1 MISVLIVDDHAVVRA
16 GLRLLLEREDDLE
29 VLGEAGDAREAVFLT
44 RRHKPSVILLDV
56 SMPGRSGVDVI
67 AELLQDSPESRVLM
81 LSMEDDPSYVR
92 QAFAAGATGYVL
104 KEAVEAD
111 VVQAIRKVA
120 GGEQY
125 VHPGLGARLVAPAL
139 AGNADGQDP
148 LSDREREVLS
158 LLALGH
164 TNHEIAEELVV
175 SVRTVESHRSHILSK
190 LRLATRAELV
200 RYALDNGLLD
210 RP

>member
-1 MISVLIVDDHAVVRA
+1 MIGVLIVDDHAVVRA

-44 RRHKPSVILLDV
+44 RRYKPSVILLDV
-56 SMPGRSGVDVI
+56 SLPGRNGVDVI

-92 QAFAAGATGYVL
+92 RAFAAGANGYVL
-104 KEAVEAD
+104 KEAAEAD
-111 VVQAIRKVA
+111 VVQAIRRVA
-120 GGEQY
+120 DGEQY
-125 VHPGLGARLVAPAL
+125 VHPSLGARLVAPAV
-139 AGNADGQDP
+139 AGGTDQDP

-175 SVRTVESHRSHILSK
+175 SVRTIESHRSHILSK

-200 RYALDNGLLD
+200 RYALDNGLLE

>member
-1 MISVLIVDDHAVVRA
+1 MIGVLIVDDHAVVRA

-44 RRHKPSVILLDV
+44 RRHKPDVILLDV
-56 SMPGRSGVDVI
+56 SMPGRTGVDVI

-92 QAFAAGATGYVL
+92 RAFAAGATGYVL

-111 VVQAIRKVA
+111 VVQAIRRVA
-120 GGEQY
+120 DGEQY
-125 VHPGLGARLVAPAL
+125 VHPSLGARLVAPAL
-139 AGNADGQDP
+139 AGNADQDP

>member
-1 MISVLIVDDHAVVRA
+1 VIGVLIVDDHAVVRA

-29 VLGEAGDAREAVFLT
+29 VLGEAGDAREAVFLN

-56 SMPGRSGVDVI
+56 SLPGRNGVDVI
-67 AELLQDSPESRVLM
+67 AELLRDSPESRVLM

-92 QAFAAGATGYVL
+92 RAFAAGASGYVL

-120 GGEQY
+120 DGDQY
-125 VHPGLGARLVAPAL
+125 VHPALGARLVAPAV
-139 AGNADGQDP
+139 AGGTDQDP

-164 TNHEIAEELVV
+164 TNHEIAQVLVV

>member
-1 MISVLIVDDHAVVRA
+1 VIGVLIVDDHAVVRA

-56 SMPGRSGVDVI
+56 SLPGRNGVDVI

-92 QAFAAGATGYVL
+92 RAFAAGASGYVL

-120 GGEQY
+120 DGEQY
-125 VHPGLGARLVAPAL
+125 VHPALGARLVAPPVAT
-139 AGNADGQDP
+139 GADQDP

-200 RYALDNGLLD
+200 RYALDNGLLE

>member
-1 MISVLIVDDHAVVRA
+1 VISVLIVDDHAVVRA

-29 VLGEAGDAREAVFLT
+29 VVGEAGDAREAIFLT
-44 RRHKPSVILLDV
+44 RRHKPGVILLDV
-56 SMPGRSGVDVI
+56 SMPVRKGVEVI
-67 AELLQDSPESRVLM
+67 GELLQDSPESRVLM

-92 QAFAAGATGYVL
+92 QAFTAGAHGYVL
-104 KEAVEAD
+104 KEAMDTE

-120 GGEQY
+120 DGDQY
-125 VHPGLGARLVAPAL
+125 VHPSLGARLVAPTTV
-139 AGNADGQDP
+139 GQTDHDP

-175 SVRTVESHRSHILSK
+175 SVRTVESHRAHILTK

-200 RYALDNGLLD
+200 RYALDNGLLE

>member
-1 MISVLIVDDHAVVRA
+1 VITLLIVDDHAVVRA

-29 VLGEAGDAREAVFLT
+29 VVGEAGDAREAVFLT
-44 RRHKPSVILLDV
+44 RRHKPRVILLDV
-56 SMPGRSGVDVI
+56 SMPGRTGVDVI

-92 QAFAAGATGYVL
+92 QAFSGGASGYVL
-104 KEAVEAD
+104 KEAVDAE
-111 VVQAIRKVA
+111 VVQAIREVA
-120 GGEQY
+120 GGGQY
-125 VHPGLGARLVAPAL
+125 VHPSLGARLAAPTT
-139 AGNADGQDP
+139 AGPTADEP

-175 SVRTVESHRSHILSK
+175 SVRTVESHRAHILSK

-200 RYALDNGLLD
+200 RYALDNGLLE

>member
-1 MISVLIVDDHAVVRA
+1 VIGVLIVDDHAVVRA

-67 AELLQDSPESRVLM
+67 AELLQDSPDSRVLM

-92 QAFAAGATGYVL
+92 RAFAEGATGYVL
-104 KEAVEAD
+104 KEAAEAE

-120 GGEQY
+120 DGEQY
-125 VHPGLGARLVAPAL
+125 VHPSLGARLVAPAF
-139 AGNADGQDP
+139 AGGADQDP